1 MRDRK
6 IIGRTE
12 GRELERRGVI
22 MAEITLTEHIGG
34 ADAAIA
40 LGNASLRLRRALKLL
55 RSKRYSSQIDK
66 FRLYLMV
73 SGEITDFKEPSGCV
87 GLRLMRKYK
96 YIKLNI
102 VLGKEI
108 WQGADQ
114 RVINKHLA
122 NFILAAFEMAVAK
135 MKKEKI
141 DVKED
146 ELINDINNIVL
157 NQLGSNTY
165 H

>member
-1 MRDRK
+1 
-6 IIGRTE
+6 
-12 GRELERRGVI
+12 

-34 ADAAIA
+34 VDAALA
-40 LGNASLRLRRALKLL
+40 LGDASLRLRRALKLL
-55 RSKRYSSQIDK
+55 RIKQYSSQIDK

-73 SGEITDFKEPSGCV
+73 SGEITDFKAPSGCV

-114 RVINKHLA
+114 RVINKYLA
-122 NFILAAFEMAVAK
+122 NFILAAFEMAIAK

-141 DVKED
+141 DVKGD

-157 NQLGSNTY
+157 NQLGSNTC